1 MICPVCK
8 DPMIVLELDQVEI
21 DFCASCEGIWLDS
34 GELELLLESE
44 QERERLL
51 KSFKEDKLT
60 KEKSYSCPICG
71 KRMKKVLVG
80 DKVEVLI
87 DKCKKDHGLWFDK
100 GELNSVVVNSSEN
113 KENKIINLLKQMF
126 EKSISSKNNG
136 GDK

>member
-8 DPMIVLELDQVEI
+8 DPMIVLELDQIEI

-44 QERERLL
+44 QERVKLL
-51 KSFKEDKLT
+51 KSFMEDKLT
-60 KEKSYSCPICG
+60 KEKSCSCPICG
-71 KRMKKVLVG
+71 KRMSKVLVG
-80 DKVEVLI
+80 DKAEVLI

-100 GELNSVVVNSSEN
+100 GELKSVVLNASEN

-126 EKSISSKNNG
+126 ENVKEKQSAV
-136 GDK
+136 D